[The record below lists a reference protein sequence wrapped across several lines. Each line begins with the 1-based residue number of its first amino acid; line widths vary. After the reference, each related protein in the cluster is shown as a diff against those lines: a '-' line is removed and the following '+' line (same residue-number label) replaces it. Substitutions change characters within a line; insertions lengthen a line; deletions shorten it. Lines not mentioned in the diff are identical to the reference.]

1 MEQQDRKE
9 VLEEAQK
16 ILESSKKLDETVE
29 EVETLEKKKRSSH
42 EKKKKQ
48 IDGLYTEA
56 CKQRN
61 LDPKTM
67 KSISPKKKKKEV
79 DEAKEIKEVV
89 DQGFFK
95 ETEPDLEEIE
105 VQVNEKM
112 EEKKKIPEKKLGYK
126 RSKHVSGLDIVLIF
140 IIVGLV
146 LFIGSRVLG
155 MQTDSISLPDA
166 MTQRSVLAYI
176 NTSQPYAFENDI
188 LMQIGHAAYDE
199 ESEILVLDFTVTN
212 NNDETIRFM
221 SSSFEIVSEELTV
234 TPILAR
240 SINETDETPASGIK
254 KGETMEFS
262 ISYDLDPKDLAG
274 RSITLKGLFLNK
286 NGKIPMEVK
295 IPELL
300 QVR

>member
-16 ILESSKKLDETVE
+16 ILESSRKLDETVD
-29 EVETLEKKKRSSH
+29 EVEILEKKKRSSH

-48 IDGLYTEA
+48 IDALYTEA
-56 CKQRN
+56 CKQRH

-67 KSISPKKKKKEV
+67 KTISPKKNSEKEV
-79 DEAKEIKEVV
+79 KEVV
-89 DQGFFK
+89 DQNFIK
-95 ETEPDLEEIE
+95 ESDPDLEKID
-105 VQVNEKM
+105 VQIHEMM
-112 EEKKKIPEKKLGYK
+112 EEKKSPEKKLGYQ
-126 RSKHVSGLDIVLIF
+126 RSKHVSGLDIVLLG
-140 IIVGLV
+140 IIVGLI

-188 LMQIGHAAYDE
+188 LMQVGHADYDE
-199 ESEILVLDFTVTN
+199 ESGILILDFTVTN

-221 SSSFEIVSEELTV
+221 SSSFEIVSEDLTV
-234 TPILAR
+234 TPILAG

-254 KGETMEFS
+254 KGETIEFS

-286 NGKIPMEVK
+286 SGKIPMEVK